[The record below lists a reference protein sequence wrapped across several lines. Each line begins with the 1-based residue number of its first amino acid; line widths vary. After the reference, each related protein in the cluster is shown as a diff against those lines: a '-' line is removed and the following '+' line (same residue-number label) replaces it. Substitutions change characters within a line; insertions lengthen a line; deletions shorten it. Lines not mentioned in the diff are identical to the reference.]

1 MDIAAK
7 YGKQLPAHVRIKFLG
22 STERRSCE
30 ICTLELEL
38 PITVDDFQIQF
49 RALSQKRL
57 ENVDFMPGA
66 ERLIRH
72 LHSNNIKIC
81 VATSSGCDSV
91 AIKSRN
97 HQEVF
102 KLFHHIVMGSLDPE
116 VKQGKPAPD
125 IFIIAA
131 SRFDDTPKTEDV
143 SKFIDLKESFI
154 IL

>member
-7 YGKQLPAHVRIKFLG
+7 YGKQLPAEVRIKFLG

-49 RALSQKRL
+49 RAMSQKRL
-57 ENVDFMPGA
+57 ENVGFMPGA

-72 LHSNNIKIC
+72 LHANNVPIC
-81 VATSSGCDSV
+81 VATSSGKDSV
-91 AIKSRN
+91 AIKTRN

-102 KLFHHIVMGSLDPE
+102 KLFHHIVMGSTDPE
-116 VKQGKPAPD
+116 VKEGKPAPD

-131 SRFDDTPKTEDV
+131 SRFDDKPKTEDV
-143 SKFIDLKESFI
+143 S
-154 IL
+154 